1 MCMTDKRKE
10 LIETKDTVCAL
21 MFVLSIALWLTTWSV
36 AGYTLTALSL
46 VYMEV
51 SKRWRRN

>member
-1 MCMTDKRKE
+1 MTDRRKT
-10 LIETKDTVCAL
+10 LMETQDTVCAL
-21 MFVLSIALWLTTWSV
+21 IFVLSIALWLTTWNV

>member
-1 MCMTDKRKE
+1 MNDKRKAFM
-10 LIETKDTVCAL
+10 ETQDTVCAL
-21 MFVLSIALWLTTWSV
+21 MFVLSIALWLTTWNV

-46 VYMEV
+46 IYMEV

>member
-1 MCMTDKRKE
+1 MTDRRKN
-10 LIETKDTVCAL
+10 LIETQDTLCAL
-21 MFVLSIALWLTTWSV
+21 MFVLSIALWLTTWNV

-51 SKRWRRN
+51 SKRCRRN

>member
-1 MCMTDKRKE
+1 MTGRRKT
-10 LIETKDTVCAL
+10 LMETQDTVCAL
-21 MFVLSIALWLTTWSV
+21 MFVLSIALWLTTWNV

>member
-1 MCMTDKRKE
+1 MTDRRKT
-10 LIETKDTVCAL
+10 LMETQDTVCAL
-21 MFVLSIALWLTTWSV
+21 IFVLSIALWLTTWNV

-46 VYMEV
+46 FYMEV

>member
-1 MCMTDKRKE
+1 MNDKRKAFM
-10 LIETKDTVCAL
+10 ETQDTVCAL
-21 MFVLSIALWLTTWSV
+21 MFLLSFVLYGTTWNV